1 MHNQA
6 PMTASRTISALRL
19 WALAWFMAS
28 LGVAIA
34 SPLVHS
40 QSIEI
45 VGSSTGAVQWLVE
58 TDEGMVEMG
67 SMGMDCPLCV
77 LSGAPPPATLE
88 LPAQTYA
95 LAHAVRP
102 VEAARIAAA
111 TAIPPPARGPPALN

>member
-1 MHNQA
+1 
-6 PMTASRTISALRL
+6 MTASRTFSALRL

-34 SPLVHS
+34 SPLLHP

-45 VGSSTGAVQWLVE
+45 VCSSSGAIQLIVQ
-58 TDEGMVEMG
+58 TDDGVVEMG

-77 LSGAPPPATLE
+77 LSGAPPPVTHN
-88 LPAQTYA
+88 LPAPTYA

-111 TAIPPPARGPPALN
+111 TAAPPPARGPPTLL